1 MRLSAKISI
10 QLIVVAMLGASA
22 ELLAESSGSHAATS
36 HQDSHHKA
44 DPETD
49 ACYAQIKRHPYKAL
63 LCFEAIDPTLK
74 ILLKKDHDG
83 NAIYENLIKACGHEY
98 VGGVV
103 NAKELGLCRKKLTPL
118 DKYPRL
124 P

>member
-1 MRLSAKISI
+1 MPSSATLFIRLILAAWLCAPA
-10 QLIVVAMLGASA
+10 QV
-22 ELLAESSGSHAATS
+22 LAESSGSHPATAS
-36 HQDSHHKA
+36 HDGHGKSDA
-44 DPETD
+44 ETD

-63 LCFEAIDPTLK
+63 LCFETIDPTLK

-83 NAIYENLIKACGHEY
+83 NAVYENLIKACGHEY